1 MKTYKV
7 GENILSVDLINEI
20 ISKDLNLS
28 ISSIAK
34 KRIKSSKDYLTK
46 KIESTNNPI
55 YGINTGFGSLYDQKI
70 SNLLTKGSNLM
81 SQDKLFEA
89 KIIFSDVIKLD
100 PSWAEAWNKRAT
112 VLYLL
117 GNYEESQ
124 MDIDKVLQLEKR
136 HFGALSGQGLVQIKL
151 KNYEKALKSYKK
163 VEIIY
168 PSMKSPKLMIPK
180 IIELIN
186 KSTI

>member
-70 SNLLTKGSNLM
+70 SNDDLGQVFKT
-81 SQDKLFEA
+81 
-89 KIIFSDVIKLD
+89 IFNS
-100 PSWAEAWNKRAT
+100 
-112 VLYLL
+112 
-117 GNYEESQ
+117 
-124 MDIDKVLQLEKR
+124 
-136 HFGALSGQGLVQIKL
+136 
-151 KNYEKALKSYKK
+151 
-163 VEIIY
+163 
-168 PSMKSPKLMIPK
+168 
-180 IIELIN
+180 
-186 KSTI
+186 

>member
-1 MKTYKV
+1 MKILVTFFLYFLLIFNSFANDRESELNKLFN
-7 GENILSVDLINEI
+7 ELKTNDLSSAYEIEQKIWNIWTTHPNDPN
-20 ISKDLNLS
+20 
-28 ISSIAK
+28 
-34 KRIKSSKDYLTK
+34 
-46 KIESTNNPI
+46 
-55 YGINTGFGSLYDQKI
+55 I
-70 SNLLTKGSNLM
+70 SNLLTIGTNLM

-89 KIIFSDVIKLD
+89 KIIFSDIIKLD

-117 GNYEESQ
+117 GSYKESQ

-168 PSMKSPKLMIPK
+168 PSMRSPKVMIPK